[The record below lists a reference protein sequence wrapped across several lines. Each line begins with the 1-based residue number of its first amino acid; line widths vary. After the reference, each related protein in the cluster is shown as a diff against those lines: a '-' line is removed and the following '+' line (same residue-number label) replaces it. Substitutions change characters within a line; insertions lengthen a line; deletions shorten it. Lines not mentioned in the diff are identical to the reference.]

1 MNEKS
6 KIVLIVLQ
14 FLGLGFLG
22 IDRMY
27 AGQFGLG
34 VLKLLT
40 LGGFFIW
47 ALIDNIIVLIN
58 ALTKS
63 NDGVF
68 GITNWSDDVNTSF
81 NVALIL
87 ILLSFIVGPLIYS
100 IGSLI
105 YYFSNKKDEKHE
117 KHEKHEKN
125 EKDETNK
132 KINRIERFNIEGFQF
147 Y

>member
-6 KIVLIVLQ
+6 KTVLIVLQ

-27 AGQFGLG
+27 AGQVGLG
-34 VLKLLT
+34 ILKLLT

-87 ILLSFIVGPLIYS
+87 ILISFIIGPFIYL

-105 YYFSNKKDEKHE
+105 YVFSKK
-117 KHEKHEKN
+117 KN
-125 EKDETNK
+125 EKDEKDEKDEKNK
-132 KINRIERFNIEGFQF
+132 KNNRIERFHVEGFQF
-147 Y
+147 

>member
-6 KIVLIVLQ
+6 KTVLIILQ

-27 AGQFGLG
+27 AGQVGLG

-81 NVALIL
+81 NVALVL

-105 YYFSNKKDEKHE
+105 YYSSNK
-117 KHEKHEKN
+117 KN
-125 EKDETNK
+125 EKDEKNETNK

-147 Y
+147 

>member
-27 AGQFGLG
+27 AGQVGLG

-47 ALIDNIIVLIN
+47 ALIDNIM
-58 ALTKS
+58 
-63 NDGVF
+63 
-68 GITNWSDDVNTSF
+68 
-81 NVALIL
+81 
-87 ILLSFIVGPLIYS
+87 
-100 IGSLI
+100 IGRA
-105 YYFSNKKDEKHE
+105 HV
-117 KHEKHEKN
+117 
-125 EKDETNK
+125 
-132 KINRIERFNIEGFQF
+132 
-147 Y
+147 

>member
-27 AGQFGLG
+27 AGQVGLG
-34 VLKLLT
+34 ILKLLT
-40 LGGFFIW
+40 LGGLFIW

-81 NVALIL
+81 NVTLIL
-87 ILLSFIVGPLIYS
+87 VLLSFIIGPFIYS

-105 YYFSNKKDEKHE
+105 YFFSNKKDEKDE
-117 KHEKHEKN
+117 RSEKN
-125 EKDETNK
+125 EKNETNK
-132 KINRIERFNIEGFQF
+132 KNRKI
-147 Y
+147 